1 MMTTKQAADI
11 LAAYN
16 RCRRDDHEP
25 CPPPYS
31 PTDIGIAIDMAVE
44 LMQKNSAQA
53 NLESIIMAV
62 SRETGVSEAEMC
74 QRGRER
80 EYSEARAIVSYL
92 AYRFTPMTLTAIGK
106 RFGRTHATTIYY
118 YRTVLSWLHDKRL
131 NPRGHHITN
140 SLINEIISNEQQ
152 S

>member
-16 RCRRDDHEP
+16 RWRRDDHEP

-106 RFGRTHATTIYY
+106 RFRLASRIHDLRDRGVNIAKTMIYGPNG
-118 YRTVLSWLHDKRL
+118 KRYAQYS
-131 NPRGHHITN
+131 I
-140 SLINEIISNEQQ
+140 QA
-152 S
+152 